1 MQLGRGQGNGLEVR
15 DGVGRWKFTSQGWEV
30 RWEVVM
36 GVWRVDR
43 GNGFGRRERCRAR
56 HGDGKCGVEESS
68 MGRVMGS
75 EDEGEVGLVSGVLGG
90 WGVLLG

>member
-43 GNGFGRRERCRAR
+43 GDGFWEKGMVQSKARRWEVW
-56 HGDGKCGVEESS
+56 G
-68 MGRVMGS
+68 GRVEYGPGEGS